1 MRQRIGLKTI
11 ILSLLISTP
20 CLLMAQ
26 GKRPEVLIFGDG
38 IDAYAAALQSAKSR
52 LNTVWINEASSLSA
66 GLDLPSGT
74 IEGHQQLHNGIWA
87 DLLAASMASDT
98 RNDSLAAVAT
108 NPLNAQLILNAME
121 EEMKKYPHLLL
132 LTNAQVRSAKKSSSR
147 WEIVLNDRQRFKVRA
162 VVDASADGHIA
173 RLAGL
178 PSLTNPLDTD
188 DPLSKAIQSGVLGRT
203 SVAVSNL
210 GKSHPYSVPL
220 GLFIQQA
227 PQGRGGDLRGQNI
240 FFTRNTPL
248 IKELLTGTREDLPLL
263 AHVGQAAGAA
273 AGYVAFFKTTSEKIE
288 VRQAQ
293 GELLQYG
300 ARLVPYQDVKIQD
313 PNFAAIQRIGLT
325 GLFPGTTDATGN
337 FNFDPTKEV
346 FTGEL
351 KPILRALYSRSQI
364 WFEEHTEDQLT
375 LGDLLSL
382 IKYISHRG
390 NELEAQVTRNWQ
402 RRYQFAE
409 DFNLQSPATRI
420 QVAVLLDEFCKPFDV
435 RVDLQ
440 GKVTR

>member
-26 GKRPEVLIFGDG
+26 GKRPEVLIFGNG
-38 IDAYAAALQSAKSR
+38 IDAYTAALQSAKSR
-52 LNTVWINEASSLSA
+52 LNTVWINEAPSLSI
-66 GLDLPSGT
+66 GLDLPSNT
-74 IEGHQQLHNGIWA
+74 IEGHQQLHSGIWA
-87 DLLAASMASDT
+87 DLLAASMGSDT

-108 NPLNAQLILNAME
+108 NPLNPQLILNAME

-132 LTNAQVRSAKKSSSR
+132 LTNAQVRSAKKTSSR
-147 WEIVLNDRQRFKVRA
+147 WEIVLTDRQRFKVRA
-162 VVDASADGHIA
+162 VVDASADGQLA

-178 PSLTNPLDTD
+178 QSLTNALDID
-188 DPLSKAIQSGVLGRT
+188 DPSSRESQSGVLGRT
-203 SVAVSNL
+203 SVAVSDL
-210 GKSHPYSVPL
+210 GKPLPYRVPL
-220 GLFIQQA
+220 SLFIQQA
-227 PQGRGGDLRGQNI
+227 PQGRKGDLRGQNI
-240 FFTRNTPL
+240 FFTRNNPT
-248 IKELLTGTREDLPLL
+248 ISELLTGTREDIPLL
-263 AHVGQAAGAA
+263 SHLGQAAGAA

-300 ARLVPYQDVKIQD
+300 ARLVPYQDVKMQD

-325 GLFPGTTDATGN
+325 GLFPGTTDTTGN

-346 FTGEL
+346 LVEEL
-351 KPILRALYSRSQI
+351 KPILQALYSRSQI
-364 WFEEHTEDQLT
+364 WFEEHVDERLT
-375 LGDLLSL
+375 LGDILSL

-402 RRYQFAE
+402 RKYKFQE

-440 GKVTR
+440 GRITR